1 MGQNFFVEMEQ
12 KVVEILF
19 NSYEESKQ
27 TLRRFSSKKIG
38 VFSPFLGE
46 KKIKQDNPERM
57 TCFMTRALR

>member
-46 KKIKQDNPERM
+46 KKDKARQS
-57 TCFMTRALR
+57 